1 MPRNT
6 VVLLRV
12 RPRRHR
18 QSGMAWRGV
27 ADFLRRFLGCPSDFV
42 RSFPEHDPVMVMC
55 FLRYGNVH
63 ALLRVCASI
72 RLTITGSSY
81 EERQTKSGSHS
92 REPLISYIVRP
103 LGTWFFVTWYF
114 TWLLPQAVCRG
125 RRLSAGPWGNA
136 RHGSGVW

>member
-6 VVLLRV
+6 LCNTFIFKLKVVVLLRV
-12 RPRRHR
+12 RARRHR

-42 RSFPEHDPVMVMC
+42 RSFPEHGPVMVRC

-63 ALLRVCASI
+63 ALLRVCAAF

-81 EERQTKSGSHS
+81 EERLTKSGSHS
-92 REPLISYIVRP
+92 REPLISYIVLP
-103 LGTWFFVTWYF
+103 PWHLVLGSLSLGTSLGFSHKPF
-114 TWLLPQAVCRG
+114 AEG
-125 RRLSAGPWGNA
+125 AGFL
-136 RHGSGVW
+136 